1 MTTAASPVEETPHSA
16 IGYRGPSQSYR
27 MESAARSG
35 PARITDPTPNADG
48 LPELQARRVSLLA
61 EAERHRNL
69 RRSKLA
75 SICEAELR
83 AVTHQIL
90 AQRCKAES
98 AGVSA

>member
-1 MTTAASPVEETPHSA
+1 MTIAVSPAEETPHSA